1 MKVICTRNNA
11 EFELVSKD
19 GGGITLKDLNSGKER
34 IVNCKSYERFYKE
47 VEEEVVEEVE
57 DLEEEETEEE
67 VDKEASEDSEEEEV
81 EDADKD
87 AVEDCEEE
95 EEEVEDADKDAVE
108 DSEEE
113 EFEDCEEEDEE
124 FEDCEEEDE
133 EFEEEPEPVKPVK
146 PVKRGTKKA
155 EAKKEPK
162 PISPL
167 KDVVETIVKA
177 AGCTIFVTRVKGFH
191 TIKLDGHMCMA
202 FTFSTKGI
210 VLWLRTKALDGL
222 NIKYKTIKHMFDA
235 RISLTKNN
243 GKTANFIRKCVA
255 ASVEYQKGVNIRRA
269 QKAEALEAARQKKL
283 EKEEQKKKEA
293 IAEKL
298 GVKPKKAAK
307 KASKKVETPEV
318 EAEALEGEE
327 E

>member
-1 MKVICTRNNA
+1 MKVICTRNNV

-19 GGGITLKDLNSGKER
+19 GDDITLKDLNSGKER
-34 IVNCKSYERFYKE
+34 IVNRKSYERFYKE

-81 EDADKD
+81 EDADED
-87 AVEDCEEE
+87 AV
-95 EEEVEDADKDAVE
+95 
-108 DSEEE
+108 
-113 EFEDCEEEDEE
+113 
-124 FEDCEEEDE
+124 EDCEEEDE

-146 PVKRGTKKA
+146 RGTKKA

-162 PISPL
+162 PKKEKKVKEPKAPRQISPL

-222 NIKYKTIKHMFDA
+222 NIEYKTMKHMFDA
-235 RISLTKNN
+235 RISLTEDNE
-243 GKTANFIRKCVA
+243 KTANFIRKCVA
-255 ASVEYQKGVNIRRA
+255 ASVEYQKGVNTRKA

-318 EAEALEGEE
+318 EAEALEDEE

>member
-19 GGGITLKDLNSGKER
+19 GDDITLKDLNSGKER
-34 IVNCKSYERFYKE
+34 IVNRKSYERFYKE

-67 VDKEASEDSEEEEV
+67 VDEEASEDSEEEEV
-81 EDADKD
+81 EDADED

-95 EEEVEDADKDAVE
+95 DEE
-108 DSEEE
+108 SEEE
-113 EFEDCEEEDEE
+113 SE
-124 FEDCEEEDE
+124 
-133 EFEEEPEPVKPVK
+133 PVK

-162 PISPL
+162 PKKEKKVKEPKAPRQISPL

-222 NIKYKTIKHMFDA
+222 NIEYKTMKHMFDA
-235 RISLTKNN
+235 RISLTEDNE
-243 GKTANFIRKCVA
+243 KTANLIRKCVA
-255 ASVEYQKGVNIRRA
+255 ASVEYQKGVNTRKA

-318 EAEALEGEE
+318 EAEALEDEE

>member
-1 MKVICTRNNA
+1 MKVICTRNNT

-19 GGGITLKDLNSGKER
+19 GDDITLKDLNSGKER
-34 IVNCKSYERFYKE
+34 IVNRKSYERFYKE

-81 EDADKD
+81 EDADED
-87 AVEDCEEE
+87 AV
-95 EEEVEDADKDAVE
+95 
-108 DSEEE
+108 
-113 EFEDCEEEDEE
+113 
-124 FEDCEEEDE
+124 EDCEEEDE

-146 PVKRGTKKA
+146 RGTKKA

-162 PISPL
+162 PKKEKKVKEPKAPRQISPL

-222 NIKYKTIKHMFDA
+222 NIEYKTMKHMFDA
-235 RISLTKNN
+235 RISLTEDNV
-243 GKTANFIRKCVA
+243 KTANLIRKCVA
-255 ASVEYQKGVNIRRA
+255 ASVEYQKGVNTRKA

-318 EAEALEGEE
+318 EAEALEDEE

>member
-19 GGGITLKDLNSGKER
+19 GDDITLKDLNSGKER
-34 IVNCKSYERFYKE
+34 IVNRKSYERFYKE

-67 VDKEASEDSEEEEV
+67 VDEEASEDSEEEEV
-81 EDADKD
+81 EDAD
-87 AVEDCEEE
+87 ED
-95 EEEVEDADKDAVE
+95 VV
-108 DSEEE
+108 
-113 EFEDCEEEDEE
+113 EDCEEEDEE
-124 FEDCEEEDE
+124 S
-133 EFEEEPEPVKPVK
+133 EEEPEPVK

-162 PISPL
+162 PKKEKKVKEPKAPRQISPL

-222 NIKYKTIKHMFDA
+222 NIEYKTMKHMFDA
-235 RISLTKNN
+235 RISLTEDNE
-243 GKTANFIRKCVA
+243 KTANLIRKCVA
-255 ASVEYQKGVNIRRA
+255 ASVEYQKGVNTRKA

-318 EAEALEGEE
+318 EAEALEDEE

>member
-19 GGGITLKDLNSGKER
+19 GDDITLKDLNSGKER
-34 IVNCKSYERFYKE
+34 IVNRKSYERFYKE

-67 VDKEASEDSEEEEV
+67 VDEEASEDSEEEEV
-81 EDADKD
+81 EDADED

-95 EEEVEDADKDAVE
+95 AEE
-108 DSEEE
+108 S
-113 EFEDCEEEDEE
+113 
-124 FEDCEEEDE
+124 
-133 EFEEEPEPVKPVK
+133 EEEPEPEPVK

-162 PISPL
+162 PKKEKKVKEPKAPRQISPL

-222 NIKYKTIKHMFDA
+222 NIEYKTMKHMFDA
-235 RISLTKNN
+235 RISLTEDNE
-243 GKTANFIRKCVA
+243 KTANLIRKCVA
-255 ASVEYQKGVNIRRA
+255 ASVEYQKGVNTRKA

-318 EAEALEGEE
+318 EAEALEDEE

>member
-19 GGGITLKDLNSGKER
+19 GDDITLKDLNSGKER
-34 IVNCKSYERFYKE
+34 IVNRKSYERFYKE

-57 DLEEEETEEE
+57 DFEEEETEEE

-81 EDADKD
+81 EDADED

-95 EEEVEDADKDAVE
+95 
-108 DSEEE
+108 
-113 EFEDCEEEDEE
+113 DEE
-124 FEDCEEEDE
+124 S
-133 EFEEEPEPVKPVK
+133 EEEPEPVK

-162 PISPL
+162 PKKEKKVKEPKAPRQISPL

-222 NIKYKTIKHMFDA
+222 NIEYKTMKHMFDA
-235 RISLTKNN
+235 RISLTEDNE
-243 GKTANFIRKCVA
+243 KTANLIRKCVA
-255 ASVEYQKGVNIRRA
+255 ASVEYQKGVNTRKA

-318 EAEALEGEE
+318 EAEALEDEE

>member
-19 GGGITLKDLNSGKER
+19 GDDITLKDLNSGKER
-34 IVNCKSYERFYKE
+34 IVNRKSYERFYEE

-81 EDADKD
+81 EDADED

-95 EEEVEDADKDAVE
+95 
-108 DSEEE
+108 
-113 EFEDCEEEDEE
+113 DEE
-124 FEDCEEEDE
+124 S
-133 EFEEEPEPVKPVK
+133 EEEPEPVK

-162 PISPL
+162 PKKEKKVKEPKAPRQISPL

-222 NIKYKTIKHMFDA
+222 NIEYKTMKHMFDA
-235 RISLTKNN
+235 RISLTEDNE
-243 GKTANFIRKCVA
+243 KTANLIRKCVA
-255 ASVEYQKGVNIRRA
+255 ASVEYQKGVNTRKA

-318 EAEALEGEE
+318 EAEALEDEE

>member
-19 GGGITLKDLNSGKER
+19 GDDITLKDLNSGKER
-34 IVNCKSYERFYKE
+34 IVNRKSYERFYKE

-67 VDKEASEDSEEEEV
+67 VDEEASEDSEEEEV
-81 EDADKD
+81 EDADED

-95 EEEVEDADKDAVE
+95 
-108 DSEEE
+108 
-113 EFEDCEEEDEE
+113 DEE
-124 FEDCEEEDE
+124 Y
-133 EFEEEPEPVKPVK
+133 EEEPEPVK

-162 PISPL
+162 PKKEKKVKEPKAPRQISPL

-222 NIKYKTIKHMFDA
+222 NIEYKTMKHMFNA
-235 RISLTKNN
+235 RISLTEDNE
-243 GKTANFIRKCVA
+243 KTANLIRKCVA
-255 ASVEYQKGVNIRRA
+255 ASVEYQKGVNTRKA

-318 EAEALEGEE
+318 EAEALEDEE

>member
-1 MKVICTRNNA
+1 MKVICTRNNV

-19 GGGITLKDLNSGKER
+19 GDDITLKDLNSGKER
-34 IVNCKSYERFYKE
+34 IVNRKSYERFYKE

-67 VDKEASEDSEEEEV
+67 VDEEASEDSEEEEV
-81 EDADKD
+81 EDAD
-87 AVEDCEEE
+87 EDT
-95 EEEVEDADKDAVE
+95 V
-108 DSEEE
+108 
-113 EFEDCEEEDEE
+113 
-124 FEDCEEEDE
+124 EDCEEEDE

-146 PVKRGTKKA
+146 RGTKKA
-155 EAKKEPK
+155 EAKKEKKVKEPK
-162 PISPL
+162 APRQISPL

-222 NIKYKTIKHMFDA
+222 NIEYKTMKHMFDA
-235 RISLTKNN
+235 RISLTEDNE
-243 GKTANFIRKCVA
+243 KTANLIRKCVA
-255 ASVEYQKGVNIRRA
+255 ASVEYQKGVNTRKA

-318 EAEALEGEE
+318 EAEALEDEE

>member
-19 GGGITLKDLNSGKER
+19 GDDITLKDLNSGKER
-34 IVNCKSYERFYKE
+34 IVNRKSYERFYKE

-81 EDADKD
+81 EDADED
-87 AVEDCEEE
+87 AV
-95 EEEVEDADKDAVE
+95 
-108 DSEEE
+108 
-113 EFEDCEEEDEE
+113 
-124 FEDCEEEDE
+124 EDCEEEDE

-146 PVKRGTKKA
+146 RGTKKA

-162 PISPL
+162 PKKEKKVKEPKAPRQISPL

-222 NIKYKTIKHMFDA
+222 NIEYKTMKHMFGA
-235 RISLTKNN
+235 RISLTEDNE
-243 GKTANFIRKCVA
+243 KTANLIRKCVA
-255 ASVEYQKGVNIRRA
+255 ASVEYQKGVNTRKA

-318 EAEALEGEE
+318 EAEALEDEE

>member
-19 GGGITLKDLNSGKER
+19 GDDITLKDLNSGKER
-34 IVNCKSYERFYKE
+34 IVNRKSYERFYKE

-81 EDADKD
+81 EDADED

-95 EEEVEDADKDAVE
+95 
-108 DSEEE
+108 
-113 EFEDCEEEDEE
+113 DEE
-124 FEDCEEEDE
+124 S
-133 EFEEEPEPVKPVK
+133 EEEPEEE
-146 PVKRGTKKA
+146 PVKRGTKKV

-162 PISPL
+162 PKKEKKVKEPKAPRQISPL
-167 KDVVETIVKA
+167 KDVVETMVKA

-222 NIKYKTIKHMFDA
+222 NIEYKTMKHMFDA
-235 RISLTKNN
+235 RISLTEDNE
-243 GKTANFIRKCVA
+243 KTANLIRKCVA
-255 ASVEYQKGVNIRRA
+255 ASVEYQKGVNTRKA

-318 EAEALEGEE
+318 EAEALEDEE

>member
-19 GGGITLKDLNSGKER
+19 GDDITLKDLNSGKER
-34 IVNCKSYERFYKE
+34 IVNRKSYERFYKE

-67 VDKEASEDSEEEEV
+67 VDKKASEDSEEEEV
-81 EDADKD
+81 EDADED
-87 AVEDCEEE
+87 AV
-95 EEEVEDADKDAVE
+95 
-108 DSEEE
+108 
-113 EFEDCEEEDEE
+113 
-124 FEDCEEEDE
+124 EDCEEEDE

-146 PVKRGTKKA
+146 RGTKKA

-162 PISPL
+162 PKKEKKVKEPKAPRQISPL

-222 NIKYKTIKHMFDA
+222 NIEYKTMKHMFDA
-235 RISLTKNN
+235 RISLTEDNE
-243 GKTANFIRKCVA
+243 KTANLIRKCVA
-255 ASVEYQKGVNIRRA
+255 ASVEYQKGVNTRKA
-269 QKAEALEAARQKKL
+269 QKVEALEAARQKKL

-318 EAEALEGEE
+318 EVEALEDEE

>member
-1 MKVICTRNNA
+1 MKVICTRNNV

-19 GGGITLKDLNSGKER
+19 GDDITLKDLNSGKER
-34 IVNCKSYERFYKE
+34 IVNRKSYERFYKE

-81 EDADKD
+81 EDADED
-87 AVEDCEEE
+87 AV
-95 EEEVEDADKDAVE
+95 
-108 DSEEE
+108 
-113 EFEDCEEEDEE
+113 
-124 FEDCEEEDE
+124 EDCEEEDE

-146 PVKRGTKKA
+146 RGTKKA

-162 PISPL
+162 PKKEKKVKEPKAPRQISPL

-222 NIKYKTIKHMFDA
+222 NIEYKTMKHMFDA
-235 RISLTKNN
+235 RISLTEDNE
-243 GKTANFIRKCVA
+243 KTANLIRKCVA
-255 ASVEYQKGVNIRRA
+255 ASVEYQKGVNTRKA

-318 EAEALEGEE
+318 EAEALEDEE

>member
-1 MKVICTRNNA
+1 MKVICTRNNV

-19 GGGITLKDLNSGKER
+19 GDDITLKDLNSGKER
-34 IVNCKSYERFYKE
+34 IVNRKSYERFYKE

-81 EDADKD
+81 EDADED
-87 AVEDCEEE
+87 AV
-95 EEEVEDADKDAVE
+95 
-108 DSEEE
+108 
-113 EFEDCEEEDEE
+113 
-124 FEDCEEEDE
+124 EDCEEEDE
-133 EFEEEPEPVKPVK
+133 EFEEEPELIK

-162 PISPL
+162 PKKEKKVKEPKAPRQISPL

-222 NIKYKTIKHMFDA
+222 NIEYKTMKHMFDA
-235 RISLTKNN
+235 RISLTEDNE
-243 GKTANFIRKCVA
+243 KTANLIRKCVA
-255 ASVEYQKGVNIRRA
+255 ASVEYQKGVNTRKA

-318 EAEALEGEE
+318 EAEALEDEE

>member
-19 GGGITLKDLNSGKER
+19 GDDITLKDLNSGKER
-34 IVNCKSYERFYKE
+34 IVNRKSYERFYKE

-81 EDADKD
+81 EDADED

-95 EEEVEDADKDAVE
+95 
-108 DSEEE
+108 
-113 EFEDCEEEDEE
+113 DEE
-124 FEDCEEEDE
+124 P
-133 EFEEEPEPVKPVK
+133 EEEPEEE
-146 PVKRGTKKA
+146 PVKRGTKKV

-162 PISPL
+162 PKKEKKVKEPKAPRQISPL

-222 NIKYKTIKHMFDA
+222 NIEYKTMKHMFDA
-235 RISLTKNN
+235 RISLTEDNE
-243 GKTANFIRKCVA
+243 KTANLIRKCVA
-255 ASVEYQKGVNIRRA
+255 ASVEYQKGVNTRKA

>member
-19 GGGITLKDLNSGKER
+19 GDDITLKDLNSSKER
-34 IVNCKSYERFYKE
+34 IVNRKSYERFYKE

-67 VDKEASEDSEEEEV
+67 VDEEASEDSEEEEV
-81 EDADKD
+81 EDADED

-95 EEEVEDADKDAVE
+95 
-108 DSEEE
+108 
-113 EFEDCEEEDEE
+113 DEE
-124 FEDCEEEDE
+124 S
-133 EFEEEPEPVKPVK
+133 EEEPEPVK

-162 PISPL
+162 PKKEKKVKEPKAPRQISPL

-222 NIKYKTIKHMFDA
+222 NIEYKTMKHMFDA
-235 RISLTKNN
+235 RISLTEDNE
-243 GKTANFIRKCVA
+243 KTANLIRKCVA
-255 ASVEYQKGVNIRRA
+255 ASVEYQKGVNTRKA

-318 EAEALEGEE
+318 EAEALEDEE

>member
-19 GGGITLKDLNSGKER
+19 GDDITLKDLNSGKER
-34 IVNCKSYERFYKE
+34 IVNRKSYERFYEE

-67 VDKEASEDSEEEEV
+67 VDEEASEDFEEEEV
-81 EDADKD
+81 EDADED
-87 AVEDCEEE
+87 AV
-95 EEEVEDADKDAVE
+95 
-108 DSEEE
+108 
-113 EFEDCEEEDEE
+113 
-124 FEDCEEEDE
+124 EDCEEEDE

-146 PVKRGTKKA
+146 RGTKKA

-162 PISPL
+162 PKKEKKVKEPKAPRQISPL

-222 NIKYKTIKHMFDA
+222 NIEYKTMKHMFDA
-235 RISLTKNN
+235 RISLTEDNE
-243 GKTANFIRKCVA
+243 KTANLIRKCVA
-255 ASVEYQKGVNIRRA
+255 ASVEYQKGVNTRKA

-318 EAEALEGEE
+318 EAEALEDEE

>member
-19 GGGITLKDLNSGKER
+19 GDDITLKDLNSGKER
-34 IVNCKSYERFYKE
+34 IVNRKSYERFYKE

-67 VDKEASEDSEEEEV
+67 ASEDSEEEEV
-81 EDADKD
+81 EDADED

-95 EEEVEDADKDAVE
+95 
-108 DSEEE
+108 
-113 EFEDCEEEDEE
+113 DEE
-124 FEDCEEEDE
+124 S
-133 EFEEEPEPVKPVK
+133 EEEPEPVKPVE
-146 PVKRGTKKA
+146 RGTKKA
-155 EAKKEPK
+155 EAKKEKKVKEPK
-162 PISPL
+162 ALRQISPL

-222 NIKYKTIKHMFDA
+222 NIQYKTMKHMFDA
-235 RISLTKNN
+235 RISLTEDNE
-243 GKTANFIRKCVA
+243 KTANLIRKCVA
-255 ASVEYQKGVNIRRA
+255 ASVEYQKGVNTRKA
-269 QKAEALEAARQKKL
+269 QKAEALEAARQKKF

-318 EAEALEGEE
+318 EAEALEDEE

>member
-19 GGGITLKDLNSGKER
+19 GDDITLKDLNSGKER
-34 IVNCKSYERFYKE
+34 IVNRKSYERFYKE

-81 EDADKD
+81 EDADED
-87 AVEDCEEE
+87 AVEDC
-95 EEEVEDADKDAVE
+95 K
-108 DSEEE
+108 
-113 EFEDCEEEDEE
+113 EEDEE
-124 FEDCEEEDE
+124 S
-133 EFEEEPEPVKPVK
+133 EEEPEPVK

-162 PISPL
+162 PKKEKKVKEPKAPRQISPL

-222 NIKYKTIKHMFDA
+222 NIEYKTMKHMFDA
-235 RISLTKNN
+235 RISLTEDNE
-243 GKTANFIRKCVA
+243 KTANLIRKCVA
-255 ASVEYQKGVNIRRA
+255 ASVEYQKGVNTRKA

-318 EAEALEGEE
+318 EAEALEDEE

>member
-19 GGGITLKDLNSGKER
+19 GDGITLKDLNSSKER
-34 IVNCKSYERFYKE
+34 IVNRKSYERFYKE

-81 EDADKD
+81 EDADED
-87 AVEDCEEE
+87 AV
-95 EEEVEDADKDAVE
+95 
-108 DSEEE
+108 
-113 EFEDCEEEDEE
+113 
-124 FEDCEEEDE
+124 EDCEEEDE

-146 PVKRGTKKA
+146 RGTKKA

-162 PISPL
+162 PKKEKKVKEPKAPRQISPL

-222 NIKYKTIKHMFDA
+222 NIEYKTMKHMFDA
-235 RISLTKNN
+235 RISLTEDNE
-243 GKTANFIRKCVA
+243 KTANLIRKCVA
-255 ASVEYQKGVNIRRA
+255 ASVEYQKGVNTRKA

-318 EAEALEGEE
+318 EAEALEDEE

>member
-1 MKVICTRNNA
+1 MKVICTRNNT

-19 GGGITLKDLNSGKER
+19 GDDITLKDLNSGKER
-34 IVNCKSYERFYKE
+34 IVNRKSYERFYKE

-81 EDADKD
+81 EDADED
-87 AVEDCEEE
+87 AV
-95 EEEVEDADKDAVE
+95 
-108 DSEEE
+108 
-113 EFEDCEEEDEE
+113 
-124 FEDCEEEDE
+124 EDCEEEDE

-146 PVKRGTKKA
+146 RGTKKA

-162 PISPL
+162 PKKEKKVKEPKAPRQISPL

-222 NIKYKTIKHMFDA
+222 NIEYKTMKHMFDA
-235 RISLTKNN
+235 RISLTEDNE
-243 GKTANFIRKCVA
+243 KTANFIRKCVA
-255 ASVEYQKGVNIRRA
+255 ASVEYQKGVNTRKA

-318 EAEALEGEE
+318 EAEALEDEE

>member
-19 GGGITLKDLNSGKER
+19 GDDITLKDLNSGKER
-34 IVNCKSYERFYKE
+34 IVNRKSYERFYKE

-67 VDKEASEDSEEEEV
+67 VDEEASEDSAEEEV
-81 EDADKD
+81 EDADED

-95 EEEVEDADKDAVE
+95 
-108 DSEEE
+108 
-113 EFEDCEEEDEE
+113 DEE
-124 FEDCEEEDE
+124 S
-133 EFEEEPEPVKPVK
+133 EEEPEPVK

-162 PISPL
+162 PKKEKKVKEPKAPRQISPL

-222 NIKYKTIKHMFDA
+222 NIEYKTMKHMFDA
-235 RISLTKNN
+235 RISLTEDNE
-243 GKTANFIRKCVA
+243 KTANLIRKCVA
-255 ASVEYQKGVNIRRA
+255 ASVEYQKGVNTRKA

-318 EAEALEGEE
+318 EAEALEDEE

>member
-1 MKVICTRNNA
+1 MKVKTLQNLFRKCGSIMKVICTRNNV

-19 GGGITLKDLNSGKER
+19 GDDITLKDLNSGKER
-34 IVNCKSYERFYKE
+34 IVNRKSYERFYKE

-67 VDKEASEDSEEEEV
+67 VDEEASEDSEEEEV
-81 EDADKD
+81 EDADED

-95 EEEVEDADKDAVE
+95 
-108 DSEEE
+108 
-113 EFEDCEEEDEE
+113 DEE
-124 FEDCEEEDE
+124 S
-133 EFEEEPEPVKPVK
+133 EEEPEPVK

-162 PISPL
+162 PKKEKKVKEPKAPRQISPL

-222 NIKYKTIKHMFDA
+222 NIEYKTMKHMFDA
-235 RISLTKNN
+235 RISLTEDNE
-243 GKTANFIRKCVA
+243 KTANLIRKCVA
-255 ASVEYQKGVNIRRA
+255 ASVEYQKGVNTRKA

-318 EAEALEGEE
+318 EAEALEDEE

>member
-19 GGGITLKDLNSGKER
+19 GDDITLKDLNSGKER
-34 IVNCKSYERFYKE
+34 IVNRKSYERFYKE
-47 VEEEVVEEVE
+47 VEEVE

-81 EDADKD
+81 EDADED

-95 EEEVEDADKDAVE
+95 
-108 DSEEE
+108 
-113 EFEDCEEEDEE
+113 DEE
-124 FEDCEEEDE
+124 S
-133 EFEEEPEPVKPVK
+133 EEEPEPVK

-162 PISPL
+162 PKKEKKVKEPKAPRQISPL

-222 NIKYKTIKHMFDA
+222 NIEYKTMKHMFDA
-235 RISLTKNN
+235 RISLTEDNE
-243 GKTANFIRKCVA
+243 KTANLIRKCVA
-255 ASVEYQKGVNIRRA
+255 ASVEYQKGVNTRKA
-269 QKAEALEAARQKKL
+269 QKAEALEDARQKKL

-318 EAEALEGEE
+318 EAEALEDEE

>member
-19 GGGITLKDLNSGKER
+19 GDDITLKDLNSGKER
-34 IVNCKSYERFYKE
+34 IVNRKSYERFYKE

-81 EDADKD
+81 EDADED

-95 EEEVEDADKDAVE
+95 
-108 DSEEE
+108 
-113 EFEDCEEEDEE
+113 DEE
-124 FEDCEEEDE
+124 S
-133 EFEEEPEPVKPVK
+133 EEEPEPVK

-162 PISPL
+162 PKKEKKVKEPKAPRQISPL

-222 NIKYKTIKHMFDA
+222 NIEYKTMKHMFDA
-235 RISLTKNN
+235 RISLTEDNE
-243 GKTANFIRKCVA
+243 KTANLIRKCVA
-255 ASVEYQKGVNIRRA
+255 ASVEYQKGVNTRKA

-307 KASKKVETPEV
+307 KHLKSRNSRS
-318 EAEALEGEE
+318 
-327 E
+327 

>member
-19 GGGITLKDLNSGKER
+19 GDDITLKDLNSGKER
-34 IVNCKSYERFYKE
+34 IVNRKSYERFYKE

-67 VDKEASEDSEEEEV
+67 GDKEASEDSEEEEV
-81 EDADKD
+81 EDADED

-95 EEEVEDADKDAVE
+95 
-108 DSEEE
+108 
-113 EFEDCEEEDEE
+113 DEE
-124 FEDCEEEDE
+124 S
-133 EFEEEPEPVKPVK
+133 EEEPEPVK

-162 PISPL
+162 PKKEKKVKEPKAPRQISPL

-222 NIKYKTIKHMFDA
+222 NIEYKTMKHMFDA
-235 RISLTKNN
+235 RISLTEDNE
-243 GKTANFIRKCVA
+243 KTANLIRKCVA
-255 ASVEYQKGVNIRRA
+255 ASVEYQKGVNTRKA

-318 EAEALEGEE
+318 EAEALEDEE

>member
-19 GGGITLKDLNSGKER
+19 GDDITLKDLNSGKER
-34 IVNCKSYERFYKE
+34 IVNRKSYERFYKE

-81 EDADKD
+81 EDADED
-87 AVEDCEEE
+87 AV
-95 EEEVEDADKDAVE
+95 
-108 DSEEE
+108 
-113 EFEDCEEEDEE
+113 
-124 FEDCEEEDE
+124 EDCEEEDE

-146 PVKRGTKKA
+146 RGTKKA

-162 PISPL
+162 SKKEKKVKEPKAPRQISPL

-222 NIKYKTIKHMFDA
+222 NIEYKTMKHMFDA
-235 RISLTKNN
+235 RISLTEDNE
-243 GKTANFIRKCVA
+243 KTANLIRKCVA
-255 ASVEYQKGVNIRRA
+255 ASVEYQKGVNTRKA

-318 EAEALEGEE
+318 EAEALEDEE

>member
-19 GGGITLKDLNSGKER
+19 GDDITLKDLNSGKER
-34 IVNCKSYERFYKE
+34 IVNRKSYERFYKE

-67 VDKEASEDSEEEEV
+67 VDEEASEDSEEEEV
-81 EDADKD
+81 EDADED

-95 EEEVEDADKDAVE
+95 
-108 DSEEE
+108 
-113 EFEDCEEEDEE
+113 DEE
-124 FEDCEEEDE
+124 S
-133 EFEEEPEPVKPVK
+133 EEEPEPVK

-162 PISPL
+162 PKKEKKVREPKAPRQISPL

-222 NIKYKTIKHMFDA
+222 NIEYKTMKHMFDA
-235 RISLTKNN
+235 RISLTEDNE
-243 GKTANFIRKCVA
+243 KTANLIRKCVA
-255 ASVEYQKGVNIRRA
+255 ASVEYQKGVNTRKA

-318 EAEALEGEE
+318 EAEALEDEE

>member
-19 GGGITLKDLNSGKER
+19 GDDITLKDLNSGKER
-34 IVNCKSYERFYKE
+34 IVNRKSYERFYKE

-81 EDADKD
+81 EDADED
-87 AVEDCEEE
+87 AV
-95 EEEVEDADKDAVE
+95 
-108 DSEEE
+108 
-113 EFEDCEEEDEE
+113 
-124 FEDCEEEDE
+124 EDCEEEDE

-146 PVKRGTKKA
+146 RGTKKA

-162 PISPL
+162 PKKEKKVKEPKAPRQISPL

-222 NIKYKTIKHMFDA
+222 NIEYKTMKHMFDA
-235 RISLTKNN
+235 RISLTEDNE
-243 GKTANFIRKCVA
+243 KTANFIRKCVA
-255 ASVEYQKGVNIRRA
+255 ASVEYQKGVNTRKA

-318 EAEALEGEE
+318 EAEALEDEE

>member
-19 GGGITLKDLNSGKER
+19 GDGITLKDLNSGKER
-34 IVNCKSYERFYKE
+34 IVNRKSYERFYKE

-81 EDADKD
+81 EDADED
-87 AVEDCEEE
+87 AV
-95 EEEVEDADKDAVE
+95 
-108 DSEEE
+108 
-113 EFEDCEEEDEE
+113 
-124 FEDCEEEDE
+124 EDCEEEDE

-146 PVKRGTKKA
+146 RGTKKA

-162 PISPL
+162 PKKEKKVKEPKAPRQISPL

-222 NIKYKTIKHMFDA
+222 NIEYKTMKHMFDA
-235 RISLTKNN
+235 RISLTEDNE
-243 GKTANFIRKCVA
+243 KTANLIRKCVA
-255 ASVEYQKGVNIRRA
+255 ASVEYQKGVNTRKA

-318 EAEALEGEE
+318 EAEALEDEE

>member
-19 GGGITLKDLNSGKER
+19 GDDITLKDLNSGKER
-34 IVNCKSYERFYKE
+34 IVNRKSYERFYKE

-81 EDADKD
+81 EDADED

-95 EEEVEDADKDAVE
+95 NEE
-108 DSEEE
+108 S
-113 EFEDCEEEDEE
+113 
-124 FEDCEEEDE
+124 
-133 EFEEEPEPVKPVK
+133 EEEPEPVKS
-146 PVKRGTKKA
+146 VKRGTKKA

-162 PISPL
+162 PKKEKKVKEPKAPRQISPL

-222 NIKYKTIKHMFDA
+222 NIEYKTMKHMFDA
-235 RISLTKNN
+235 RISLTEDNE
-243 GKTANFIRKCVA
+243 KTANLIRKCVA
-255 ASVEYQKGVNIRRA
+255 ASVEYQKGVNTRKA

-318 EAEALEGEE
+318 EAEALEDEE

>member
-19 GGGITLKDLNSGKER
+19 GDDITLKDLNSGKER
-34 IVNCKSYERFYKE
+34 IVNRKSYERFYEE

-81 EDADKD
+81 EDADED
-87 AVEDCEEE
+87 AV
-95 EEEVEDADKDAVE
+95 
-108 DSEEE
+108 
-113 EFEDCEEEDEE
+113 
-124 FEDCEEEDE
+124 EDCEEEDE

-146 PVKRGTKKA
+146 RGTKKA

-162 PISPL
+162 PKKEKKVKEPKAPRQISPL

-177 AGCTIFVTRVKGFH
+177 TGCTIFVTRVKGFH

-222 NIKYKTIKHMFDA
+222 NIEYKTMKHMFDA
-235 RISLTKNN
+235 RISLTEDNE
-243 GKTANFIRKCVA
+243 KTANLIRKCVA
-255 ASVEYQKGVNIRRA
+255 ASVEYQKGVNTRKA

-318 EAEALEGEE
+318 EAEALEDEE

>member
-19 GGGITLKDLNSGKER
+19 GDDITLKDLNSGRER
-34 IVNCKSYERFYKE
+34 IVNRKSYERFYKE

-67 VDKEASEDSEEEEV
+67 VDEEASEDSEEEEV
-81 EDADKD
+81 EDADED

-95 EEEVEDADKDAVE
+95 
-108 DSEEE
+108 
-113 EFEDCEEEDEE
+113 DEE
-124 FEDCEEEDE
+124 SE
-133 EFEEEPEPVKPVK
+133 PVK

-162 PISPL
+162 PKKEKKVKEPKAPRQISPL

-222 NIKYKTIKHMFDA
+222 NIEYKTMKHMFDA
-235 RISLTKNN
+235 RISLTEDNE
-243 GKTANFIRKCVA
+243 KTANLIRKCVA
-255 ASVEYQKGVNIRRA
+255 ASVEYQKGVNTRKA

-318 EAEALEGEE
+318 EAEALEDEE

>member
-19 GGGITLKDLNSGKER
+19 GDDITLKDLNSGKER
-34 IVNCKSYERFYKE
+34 IVNRKSYERFYKE

-67 VDKEASEDSEEEEV
+67 VDEEASEDSEEEEV
-81 EDADKD
+81 EDAD
-87 AVEDCEEE
+87 EDT
-95 EEEVEDADKDAVE
+95 V
-108 DSEEE
+108 
-113 EFEDCEEEDEE
+113 EDCEEEDEE
-124 FEDCEEEDE
+124 S
-133 EFEEEPEPVKPVK
+133 EEEPEPVK

-162 PISPL
+162 PKKEKKVKEPKAPRQISPL

-222 NIKYKTIKHMFDA
+222 NIEYKTMKHMFDA
-235 RISLTKNN
+235 RISLTEDNE
-243 GKTANFIRKCVA
+243 KTANLIRKCVA
-255 ASVEYQKGVNIRRA
+255 ASVEYQKGVNTRKA

-298 GVKPKKAAK
+298 GVKPKKVAK

-318 EAEALEGEE
+318 EAEALEDEE

>member
-19 GGGITLKDLNSGKER
+19 GDDITLKDLNSGKER
-34 IVNCKSYERFYKE
+34 IVNRKSYERFYKE

-81 EDADKD
+81 EDADED

-95 EEEVEDADKDAVE
+95 
-108 DSEEE
+108 
-113 EFEDCEEEDEE
+113 DEE
-124 FEDCEEEDE
+124 S
-133 EFEEEPEPVKPVK
+133 EEEPEPVK

-162 PISPL
+162 PKKEKKVKEPKAPRQISPL

-222 NIKYKTIKHMFDA
+222 NIEYKTMKHMFDA
-235 RISLTKNN
+235 RISLTEDNE
-243 GKTANFIRKCVA
+243 KTANLIRKCVA
-255 ASVEYQKGVNIRRA
+255 ASVEYQKGVNTRKA

-318 EAEALEGEE
+318 EAEVLEDEE

>member
-19 GGGITLKDLNSGKER
+19 GDDITLKDLNSGKER
-34 IVNCKSYERFYKE
+34 IVNRKSYERFYKE

-67 VDKEASEDSEEEEV
+67 VDEEASEDSEEEEV
-81 EDADKD
+81 EDADED

-95 EEEVEDADKDAVE
+95 
-108 DSEEE
+108 
-113 EFEDCEEEDEE
+113 DEE
-124 FEDCEEEDE
+124 Y
-133 EFEEEPEPVKPVK
+133 EEEPEPVK

-162 PISPL
+162 PKKEKKVKEPKAPRQISPL

-222 NIKYKTIKHMFDA
+222 NIEYKTMKHMFDA
-235 RISLTKNN
+235 RISLTEDNE
-243 GKTANFIRKCVA
+243 KTANLIRKCVA
-255 ASVEYQKGVNIRRA
+255 ASVEYQKGVNTRKA

-318 EAEALEGEE
+318 EAEALEDEE

>member
-19 GGGITLKDLNSGKER
+19 GDDITLKDLNSGKER
-34 IVNCKSYERFYKE
+34 IVNRKSYERFYKE
-47 VEEEVVEEVE
+47 VEEVE

-81 EDADKD
+81 EDADED
-87 AVEDCEEE
+87 AV
-95 EEEVEDADKDAVE
+95 
-108 DSEEE
+108 
-113 EFEDCEEEDEE
+113 
-124 FEDCEEEDE
+124 EDCEEEDE

-146 PVKRGTKKA
+146 RGTKKA

-162 PISPL
+162 PKKEKKVKEPKAPRQISPL

-222 NIKYKTIKHMFDA
+222 NIEYKTMKHMFGA
-235 RISLTKNN
+235 RISLTEDNE
-243 GKTANFIRKCVA
+243 KTANLIRKCVA
-255 ASVEYQKGVNIRRA
+255 ASVEYQKGVNTRKA

-318 EAEALEGEE
+318 EAEALEDEE

>member
-19 GGGITLKDLNSGKER
+19 GDDITLKDLNSGKER
-34 IVNCKSYERFYKE
+34 IVNRKSYERFYKE

-81 EDADKD
+81 EDADED
-87 AVEDCEEE
+87 AV
-95 EEEVEDADKDAVE
+95 
-108 DSEEE
+108 
-113 EFEDCEEEDEE
+113 
-124 FEDCEEEDE
+124 EDCEEEDE

-146 PVKRGTKKA
+146 RGTKKA

-162 PISPL
+162 LKKEKKVKEPKAPRQISPL

-222 NIKYKTIKHMFDA
+222 NIEYKTMKHMFDA
-235 RISLTKNN
+235 RISLTEDNE
-243 GKTANFIRKCVA
+243 KTANLIRKCVA
-255 ASVEYQKGVNIRRA
+255 ASVEYQKGVNTRKA

-318 EAEALEGEE
+318 EAEALEDEE

>member
-19 GGGITLKDLNSGKER
+19 GDDITLKDLNSGKER
-34 IVNCKSYERFYKE
+34 IVNRKSYERFYKE

-67 VDKEASEDSEEEEV
+67 VDEEASEDSEEEV
-81 EDADKD
+81 EDADED

-95 EEEVEDADKDAVE
+95 
-108 DSEEE
+108 
-113 EFEDCEEEDEE
+113 DEE
-124 FEDCEEEDE
+124 S
-133 EFEEEPEPVKPVK
+133 EEEPEPVK

-162 PISPL
+162 PKKEKKVKEPKAPRQISPL

-222 NIKYKTIKHMFDA
+222 NIEYKTMKHMFDA
-235 RISLTKNN
+235 RISLTEDNE
-243 GKTANFIRKCVA
+243 KTANLIRKCVA
-255 ASVEYQKGVNIRRA
+255 ASVEYQKGVNTRKA

>member
-19 GGGITLKDLNSGKER
+19 GDDITLKDLNSGKER
-34 IVNCKSYERFYKE
+34 IVNRKSYERFYKE

-57 DLEEEETEEE
+57 DLEEKETEEE

-81 EDADKD
+81 EDADED

-95 EEEVEDADKDAVE
+95 
-108 DSEEE
+108 
-113 EFEDCEEEDEE
+113 DEE
-124 FEDCEEEDE
+124 S
-133 EFEEEPEPVKPVK
+133 EEEPEPVK

-155 EAKKEPK
+155 EVKKEPK
-162 PISPL
+162 PKKEKKVKEPKAPRQISPL

-222 NIKYKTIKHMFDA
+222 NIEYKTMKHMFDA
-235 RISLTKNN
+235 RISLTEDNE
-243 GKTANFIRKCVA
+243 KTANLIRKCVA
-255 ASVEYQKGVNIRRA
+255 ASVEYQKGVNTRKA

-318 EAEALEGEE
+318 EAEALEDEE